1 MPRVKSNVAARKR
14 HKKFIR
20 QAKGYWGGRS
30 RLYRTVREVVEKDW
44 SYAFRDRKVRK
55 RDFRGLWISRINAA
69 VRDHNLTYSK
79 FIDGLNRAN
88 ISLNRKVLADLAVNE
103 PTAFRK
109 LAEMAKDSKTEDK
122 CQMTNFK

>member
-14 HKKFIR
+14 HKRFIR

-30 RLYRTVREVVEKDW
+30 RLYRTAREAVEKGW

-69 VRDHNLTYSK
+69 VRDYNLTYSK
-79 FIDGLNRAN
+79 FINGLNRADVG
-88 ISLNRKVLADLAVNE
+88 LNRKVLSDLAVNE
-103 PTAFRK
+103 PTTFRK
-109 LAEMAKDSKTEDK
+109 LAEMAKDS
-122 CQMTNFK
+122 